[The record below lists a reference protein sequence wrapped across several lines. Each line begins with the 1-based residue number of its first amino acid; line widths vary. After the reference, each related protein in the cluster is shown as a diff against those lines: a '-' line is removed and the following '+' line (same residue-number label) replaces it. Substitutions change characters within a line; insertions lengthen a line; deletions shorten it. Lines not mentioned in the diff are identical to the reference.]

1 MGGTHM
7 VEEKNSLLQ
16 AVLEFQQGKEEAFNE
31 IYNLTNK
38 YVYYTIYKSVKD
50 AAIAED
56 VMQDTYLEVYR
67 SLPSLKSGEAV
78 KSWIAKIAHH
88 RIYQYLKKNP
98 DQLLN
103 EEAQETVFGQ
113 LEQTDE
119 ALMPEDVMDNRET
132 QRLMGEI
139 IDSLSEEQ
147 RLSIVAFYFNQMSIK
162 EISAAYGIPENTV
175 KSHLSRGKN
184 RIRER
189 VLELEKKHGT
199 RLYSTGIAAVLF
211 FVLDEEAQ
219 ACEVSSTLT
228 QTVLEA
234 VAADGASAAT
244 AAAGTAGG
252 ASAVSGTAVK
262 AGLNLGM
269 KIKIAVAVAALAGG
283 VAAVGAAATGRNAQQ
298 EEAVEVVS
306 AASAAET
313 GLAEALAELVST
325 ETAEELAST
334 KAAASGS
341 ADAMTEIPPEEAVK
355 EIQAAEGAQA
365 QDGEGYVWLERIPAL
380 SEADGEQF
388 GNAAG
393 GVEMVL
399 TDSLWGIVNYDG
411 KTVVPCEYD
420 SVGIMPNDLG
430 QTVLVRDGIWYAF
443 DKEGN
448 QIASA
453 DRIVFLY
460 GDYLGK
466 IQYTGERDEW
476 GNGPCRMSVEKLD
489 GTVLY
494 EQQSDS
500 INYYDYGI
508 AGFGESDVAWCGADR
523 EFVGVHKDGTLTRLE
538 ATEENPWFFPARG
551 GTLGGYFLI
560 ERSGVEDL
568 SLKGEEQE
576 YGFTPEEIVREYY
589 GDYMFDVWYSDM
601 MPILYKG
608 TWCYNYGTVA
618 GIGLY
623 NVDTNALEKVLLID
637 AARGTQNDQT
647 AYILGEFD
655 SVKLNAEK
663 YWRAKEDGQWGYI
676 DHGGNM
682 VQTYEE
688 LTDFYRGYALI
699 RENGTIY
706 LINESFEKLEE
717 IGDADSFG
725 VAGELFFLIRD
736 GEALFYRLK
745 K

>member
-1 MGGTHM
+1 M

-283 VAAVGAAATGRNAQQ
+283 VAAVGAAATGRNTQP
-298 EEAVEVVS
+298 EEAVE
-306 AASAAET
+306 
-313 GLAEALAELVST
+313 
-325 ETAEELAST
+325 
-334 KAAASGS
+334 
-341 ADAMTEIPPEEAVK
+341 

-637 AARGTQNDQT
+637 AAKGTQNDQT

>member
-1 MGGTHM
+1 MMGGDHM
-7 VEEKNSLLQ
+7 AEEKNSLLQ
-16 AVLEFQQGKEEAFNE
+16 AVLDFQQGKEEAFNE
-31 IYNLTNK
+31 IYNLTSK

-56 VMQDTYLEVYR
+56 VMQDTYLEVYK
-67 SLPSLKSGEAV
+67 SLPALKSGEAV

-98 DQLLN
+98 DQLLD

-147 RLSIVAFYFNQMSIK
+147 RQSIVAFYFNQMSIK

-175 KSHLSRGKN
+175 KSHLSRGKS

-199 RLYSTGIAAVLF
+199 RLYSTGIAAILF
-211 FVLDEEAQ
+211 FVLDEEAR
-219 ACEVSSTLT
+219 ACEVSAAVT
-228 QTVLEA
+228 QTVLET
-234 VAADGASAAT
+234 VAAGGAAADT
-244 AAAGTAGG
+244 AAALGSASGVLDG
-252 ASAVSGTAVK
+252 AAK
-262 AGLNLGM
+262 AGLSLGV
-269 KIKIAVAVAALAGG
+269 KVKIAVAGAVLVA
-283 VAAVGAAATGRNAQQ
+283 GAAAMGAATIGRNMPQETAAETRTIAEATVEGAEAAQTAASAQ
-298 EEAVEVVS
+298 EAGAAEATVSAQEAAAAEATVS
-306 AASAAET
+306 AAE
-313 GLAEALAELVST
+313 
-325 ETAEELAST
+325 
-334 KAAASGS
+334 
-341 ADAMTEIPPEEAVK
+341 
-355 EIQAAEGAQA
+355 
-365 QDGEGYVWLERIPAL
+365 DGEQYVRLKRIPGL
-380 SEADGEQF
+380 SEADRESF

-399 TDSLWGIVNYDG
+399 TDSLWGLVNYDG
-411 KTVVPCEYD
+411 ETVVPCEYD
-420 SVGIMPNDLG
+420 SVGMMPNDLG
-430 QTVLVRDGIWYAF
+430 QTVLVKNGIWYAF
-443 DKEGN
+443 DREGK

-460 GDYLGK
+460 GNYLGK

-476 GNGPCRMSVEKLD
+476 GAGACRMSIEKLD

-494 EQQSDS
+494 EQQSDGD
-500 INYYDYGI
+500 NYYDYGI
-508 AGFGESDVAWCGADR
+508 AGFGESDIAWCGADR
-523 EFVGVHKDGTLTRLE
+523 EFVGVHKDGTLTRME

-551 GTLGGYFLI
+551 GTLGGYYLV
-560 ERSGVEDL
+560 ERTGVEDL
-568 SLKGEEQE
+568 SLNGEGKS

-601 MPILYKG
+601 LPILYRG

-623 NVDTNALEKVLLID
+623 NVDTDALEKVLLID
-637 AARGTQNDQT
+637 AAKGAENDQ
-647 AYILGEFD
+647 AACVLGEFD
-655 SVKLNAEK
+655 SVKLNGEK
-663 YWRAKEDGQWGYI
+663 YWKAKADGQWGYI
-676 DHGGNM
+676 DHDGNM

-688 LTDFYRGYALI
+688 LTDFYRGHALV

-706 LINESFEKLEE
+706 LIDESFEKLEE
-717 IGDADSFG
+717 IGDAGSFG
-725 VAGELFFLIRD
+725 LAGEIFFLIRD
-736 GEALFYRLK
+736 GEELFYQLNE
-745 K
+745 